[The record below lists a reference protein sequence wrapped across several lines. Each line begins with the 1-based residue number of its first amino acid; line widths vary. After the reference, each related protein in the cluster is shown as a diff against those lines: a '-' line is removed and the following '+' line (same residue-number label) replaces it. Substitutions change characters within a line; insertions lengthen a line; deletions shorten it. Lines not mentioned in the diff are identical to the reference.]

1 MINLLR
7 RVFSILEVDSMK
19 FLHFFNESG
28 KLSTGEER
36 ILSYTNV
43 CDSNKLLFLGVL
55 HSSHNGTSNNL
66 PCAVITD
73 QMNTSGIINEISF
86 HSTSK
91 IYNIGESVG
100 SNWGITFTFLT
111 DSILVKNTD
120 STHRYYSIGGFL
132 FEV

>member
-1 MINLLR
+1 
-7 RVFSILEVDSMK
+7 MK